1 MGASVLIVDDEQ
13 PVRHMLRR
21 FFEASGYVV
30 YDAVSGQAG
39 LAADAEFNPDLVL
52 TDLKMPG
59 MDGLEMAQKLMEG
72 NPDRPVLMMTAYADV
87 ESARKAMQI
96 GVYEYFLKPLDMHD
110 LLAGLERA
118 LAHRG
123 LVLENRA
130 YQQELERKVEERTQA
145 LQEKVEELQARDA
158 LLRHLLSIQEP
169 QETLRLALTLA
180 MDLGNAQFG
189 ALYLPGEE
197 GYVLRMVCGFAKG
210 GEDVPV
216 SALPGLA
223 IEAEMAT
230 ALAEP
235 LVLTDIDEARRGLG
249 MASMGVLPVRKG
261 SEVVAVVEVGRS
273 GDGAPIGEG
282 DLMRMEGFLPYVAM
296 AVDDCM
302 LQEELP
308 NLSGDVDDL
317 LNKTERWSR

>member
-1 MGASVLIVDDEQ
+1 MGASILIVDDEQ
-13 PVRHMLRR
+13 PVRHMLQR
-21 FFEASGYVV
+21 FFESSGYVV

-130 YQQELERKVEERTQA
+130 YQQDLERKVEARTQA
-145 LQEKVEELQARDA
+145 LREKVEELQARDA

-180 MDLGNAQFG
+180 MDLGKVQFG
-189 ALYLPGEE
+189 ALYLPGAE

-210 GEDVPV
+210 GKMC
-216 SALPGLA
+216 LF
-223 IEAEMAT
+223 
-230 ALAEP
+230 
-235 LVLTDIDEARRGLG
+235 RRCPDWRLR
-249 MASMGVLPVRKG
+249 P
-261 SEVVAVVEVGRS
+261 
-273 GDGAPIGEG
+273 
-282 DLMRMEGFLPYVAM
+282 
-296 AVDDCM
+296 
-302 LQEELP
+302 
-308 NLSGDVDDL
+308 
-317 LNKTERWSR
+317 RWQQCWRNRWC